1 MDFNDPML
9 NELVDK
15 ITKGLREGNRDEAAR
30 YMDIVIEQYPEVAN
44 ILMQS
49 VEFQSIMAE
58 NEEAVMEEQK
68 AQEAQIPI
76 QNRTDEERQA
86 AEQERMI
93 NDMNAMLEKDPETL
107 EEFIQKGTVLT
118 ITEQYDEAINCFD
131 KALELDNDN
140 ISALIAKAN
149 AYELMGRDED
159 AMVVYD
165 IVMET
170 DVHEVYDYM
179 SKGYIL
185 ENNERFEDALECYEA
200 ALKIEPQNANI
211 LFLKGSVLVSLE
223 KYEKAIDTLD
233 MAIELY
239 QTNYYETVFEL
250 ANAYH
255 NKGVALGKLNQD
267 DDALNAFSLCLG
279 VNAEY
284 APAYFE
290 IGKILEKKEKYQ
302 KALENYEKCLEFDNT
317 NSEVVEAVER
327 VKNILE

>member
-1 MDFNDPML
+1 
-9 NELVDK
+9 
-15 ITKGLREGNRDEAAR
+15 
-30 YMDIVIEQYPEVAN
+30 
-44 ILMQS
+44 
-49 VEFQSIMAE
+49 
-58 NEEAVMEEQK
+58 
-68 AQEAQIPI
+68 
-76 QNRTDEERQA
+76 
-86 AEQERMI
+86 
-93 NDMNAMLEKDPETL
+93 MLEKDPETL

-118 ITEQYDEAINCFD
+118 ITEQYDEAIDCFD
-131 KALELDNDN
+131 KALELDNGN

-149 AYELMGRDED
+149 AYELMGHDED
-159 AMVVYD
+159 AIAVYD

-170 DVHEVYDYM
+170 DVSEVYDYM

-223 KYEKAIDTLD
+223 KYEKAVDTLD

-290 IGKILEKKEKYQ
+290 IGKILEKKEKYE

-327 VKNILE
+327 VKSILE

>member
-1 MDFNDPML
+1 
-9 NELVDK
+9 
-15 ITKGLREGNRDEAAR
+15 
-30 YMDIVIEQYPEVAN
+30 MDIVIEQYPEVAN

-49 VEFQSIMAE
+49 VEFQNIMAE

-76 QNRTDEERQA
+76 RNRTDEERQA

-170 DVHEVYDYM
+170 DVNEVYDYM
-179 SKGYIL
+179 S
-185 ENNERFEDALECYEA
+185 
-200 ALKIEPQNANI
+200 
-211 LFLKGSVLVSLE
+211 
-223 KYEKAIDTLD
+223 
-233 MAIELY
+233 
-239 QTNYYETVFEL
+239 
-250 ANAYH
+250 
-255 NKGVALGKLNQD
+255 
-267 DDALNAFSLCLG
+267 
-279 VNAEY
+279 
-284 APAYFE
+284 
-290 IGKILEKKEKYQ
+290 
-302 KALENYEKCLEFDNT
+302 
-317 NSEVVEAVER
+317 
-327 VKNILE
+327 

>member
-1 MDFNDPML
+1 M
-9 NELVDK
+9 
-15 ITKGLREGNRDEAAR
+15 
-30 YMDIVIEQYPEVAN
+30 
-44 ILMQS
+44 
-49 VEFQSIMAE
+49 
-58 NEEAVMEEQK
+58 
-68 AQEAQIPI
+68 
-76 QNRTDEERQA
+76 
-86 AEQERMI
+86 
-93 NDMNAMLEKDPETL
+93 
-107 EEFIQKGTVLT
+107 
-118 ITEQYDEAINCFD
+118 
-131 KALELDNDN
+131 ELDNGN

-159 AMVVYD
+159 AIAVYD

-170 DVHEVYDYM
+170 DVSEVYDYM

-223 KYEKAIDTLD
+223 KYEKAVDTLD

-290 IGKILEKKEKYQ
+290 IGKILEKKEKYE

-327 VKNILE
+327 VKSILE

>member
-1 MDFNDPML
+1 
-9 NELVDK
+9 
-15 ITKGLREGNRDEAAR
+15 
-30 YMDIVIEQYPEVAN
+30 
-44 ILMQS
+44 
-49 VEFQSIMAE
+49 
-58 NEEAVMEEQK
+58 
-68 AQEAQIPI
+68 
-76 QNRTDEERQA
+76 
-86 AEQERMI
+86 MI

-170 DVHEVYDYM
+170 DVNEVYDYM
-179 SKGYIL
+179 SKGYILENNERFEDALECYEAALKIEPHKGYIL

-223 KYEKAIDTLD
+223 KYEKAVDTLD

-239 QTNYYETVFEL
+239 QTNYYETIFEL

-267 DDALNAFSLCLG
+267 DDALNAFSLCCLG

-290 IGKILEKKEKYQ
+290 IGKILEKKEKYE
-302 KALENYEKCLEFDNT
+302 KALENYEKCMEFDNT

-327 VKNILE
+327 VKSILE